1 MTGLIILDLMGG
13 VALLLWG
20 LHMVQ
25 SGVLRAFGA
34 DLRQFLSKALSNRF
48 RAFGFGLG
56 VTAMLQSS
64 TATALMTSTFAASGL
79 LALTPA
85 LAIMLGAN
93 VGTTLIVQVLSFNV
107 DAAAP
112 VLLVIGVLAFKRGQ
126 RTRVRDLGR
135 VAIGLGLML
144 LSLHILID
152 TLAPAEE
159 APFIRTLL
167 GQITAEPV
175 LNVVL
180 GAVFAWAAHSSV
192 AALILTMSLSYAHF
206 VTPVAALALVLGS
219 NLGSA
224 INPVLETNRA
234 DRAAQR
240 LPIGNLVNRLVGC
253 AIVLPFLQP
262 ISDLLSGLDPDRARQ
277 AADFHT
283 LFNLATALLFILPL
297 RSYAALL
304 TRLLPERKEPVD
316 QGAPL
321 YLDTTV
327 LGTPTLALTC
337 AAREVLHMGD
347 IVESMLRKTMTA
359 FLGNDR
365 KLVAEIEQMDD
376 WVDKLH
382 EAVKRYVTAITRE
395 SLDDQSAGR
404 AMEIIAFSIN
414 LEHIGDI
421 IDKNLMELASKKIKH
436 HLKFSAEGAAEL
448 ESFHHGVMD
457 NLKLALGVFMS
468 GDSKIARQLLKE
480 KVQIREAERSAAES
494 HLARLRAG
502 RPETLETSS
511 LHLDVLRDLKRI
523 HSHICS
529 VAYPVLEATGELQP
543 SRLTQQ
549 ENVPYQTSQ
558 GGRSAVPRLGR
569 GHTASTA

>member
-144 LSLHILID
+144 LSLHILLD

-206 VTPVAALALVLGS
+206 VTPVAALALVLGA

-395 SLDDQSAGR
+395 SLDDQSARR

-436 HLKFSAEGAAEL
+436 HLKFSAEGSAEL

>member
-34 DLRQFLSKALSNRF
+34 DLRQFLSKALRNRF

-56 VTAMLQSS
+56 VTAILQSS
-64 TATALMTSTFAASGL
+64 TATALMTSAFAASGL

-112 VLLVIGVLAFKRGQ
+112 VLLVIGVLAFKRGK

-144 LSLHILID
+144 LSLHILLD

-192 AALILTMSLSYAHF
+192 AAVILTMSLSYAHF
-206 VTPVAALALVLGS
+206 VTPVAALALVLGA

-234 DRAAQR
+234 DRCY
-240 LPIGNLVNRLVGC
+240 PSC
-253 AIVLPFLQP
+253 
-262 ISDLLSGLDPDRARQ
+262 S
-277 AADFHT
+277 
-283 LFNLATALLFILPL
+283 
-297 RSYAALL
+297 RSPA
-304 TRLLPERKEPVD
+304 
-316 QGAPL
+316 
-321 YLDTTV
+321 
-327 LGTPTLALTC
+327 C
-337 AAREVLHMGD
+337 
-347 IVESMLRKTMTA
+347 
-359 FLGNDR
+359 
-365 KLVAEIEQMDD
+365 
-376 WVDKLH
+376 
-382 EAVKRYVTAITRE
+382 
-395 SLDDQSAGR
+395 
-404 AMEIIAFSIN
+404 
-414 LEHIGDI
+414 
-421 IDKNLMELASKKIKH
+421 
-436 HLKFSAEGAAEL
+436 
-448 ESFHHGVMD
+448 
-457 NLKLALGVFMS
+457 
-468 GDSKIARQLLKE
+468 
-480 KVQIREAERSAAES
+480 
-494 HLARLRAG
+494 
-502 RPETLETSS
+502 
-511 LHLDVLRDLKRI
+511 
-523 HSHICS
+523 
-529 VAYPVLEATGELQP
+529 
-543 SRLTQQ
+543 
-549 ENVPYQTSQ
+549 
-558 GGRSAVPRLGR
+558 
-569 GHTASTA
+569 